1 MSRMTLSDR
10 IAIEAGIYAR
20 KNLTEIAKTI
30 HKSRRHVSEEIRRNG
45 TKHPVNIHTEKS
57 AATPRDAGGRGCA
70 KKPTAFVY
78 AAPVW
83 K

>member
-45 TKHPVNIHTEKS
+45 TKTPGEHPYGKF
-57 AATPRDAGGRGCA
+57 AATPQDAGGRGCA
-70 KKPTAFVY
+70 EKPIAFVH
-78 AAPVW
+78 AIPAW